1 MFSSTIYI
9 FRLKRSD
16 CRNWVKLSI
25 FRGHRSRALNFFK
38 QIINSY
44 QLLAVTSAPP
54 PQTLFGTRIF
64 WFQYL
69 IFAPPPLTP
78 YTFFFIRIPE
88 FETQK
93 LLNFI
98 KFQYLA
104 NLCAP
109 DL

>member
-16 CRNWVKLSI
+16 YRNWVKLSI

-54 PQTLFGTRIF
+54 PQPLFWI
-64 WFQYL
+64 QYL
-69 IFAPPPLTP
+69 IFAPPPSTP
-78 YTFFFIRIPE
+78 YTFFLIRIPE

-98 KFQYLA
+98 KFQYLVS
-104 NLCAP
+104 
-109 DL
+109 

>member
-1 MFSSTIYI
+1 MTADNFTCKHATKKVLIYSEKYGPPLKFSFSC
-9 FRLKRSD
+9 LK
-16 CRNWVKLSI
+16 VGLKVL
-25 FRGHRSRALNFFK
+25 
-38 QIINSY
+38 NSY

-54 PQTLFGTRIF
+54 PQPLFWI
-64 WFQYL
+64 QYL

-78 YTFFFIRIPE
+78 YTFFKGIPE